1 MFEGIK
7 EKFSSF
13 VKKNFSDDMPLMLD
27 DERNY
32 GFLVADVAKAE
43 DVHPEVVHRLKERWE
58 AIGIP
63 CTEFTALR
71 DRVHVHKASYLNSLS
86 ASTAQEPSFSQALHL
101 PALNR

>member
-1 MFEGIK
+1 MFKGIK

-13 VKKNFSDDMPLMLD
+13 VKEHFVDDIPLVLD

-32 GFLVADVAKAE
+32 SFLISDVAKAE

-71 DRVHVHKASYLNSLS
+71 DRVHVHKESYLNSLP
-86 ASTAQEPSFSQALHL
+86 ASTAREPSLAQKLHQ
-101 PALNR
+101 PALSI